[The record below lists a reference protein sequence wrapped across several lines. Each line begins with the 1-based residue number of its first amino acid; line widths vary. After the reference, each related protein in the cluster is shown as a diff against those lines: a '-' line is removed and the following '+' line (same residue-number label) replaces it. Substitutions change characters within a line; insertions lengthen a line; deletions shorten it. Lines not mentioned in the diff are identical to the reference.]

1 MKGKELL
8 EHLKESI
15 GEELKG
21 ERYGDAEAIVGFD
34 YNSLKLVFSIK
45 KSIEFLMQR
54 DGMDYET
61 AKEFIFYNYVDAR
74 GSDEPVW
81 LNDII

>member
-1 MKGKELL
+1 MEGKELL
-8 EHLKESI
+8 EHLKETI
-15 GEELKG
+15 GEDLKG

-34 YNSLKLVFSIK
+34 YNSCKLIFSIK

-54 DGMDYET
+54 DGIDYEG
-61 AKEFIFYNYVDAR
+61 AKEYVFFNYVDAR

-81 LNDII
+81 LHDLV